1 MSAEDPAREARETL
15 KQADEADAQAVAV
28 LADAEMVKAGQ
39 RSAYLARR
47 LGLSKR
53 TIRSW
58 CQSGKIDADQLPS
71 GRWRIALAEVQRL
84 VAISE
89 K

>member
-1 MSAEDPAREARETL
+1 MSVEDPAREARDL
-15 KQADEADAQAVAV
+15 LQRAAEADAAATGV
-28 LADAEMVKAGQ
+28 LAEAEMVKAGQ

-71 GRWRIALAEVQRL
+71 GRWRIALAEVHRL

>member
-1 MSAEDPAREARETL
+1 MTPEDPAREARDLL
-15 KQADEADAQAVAV
+15 KVVDEADAAATAV
-28 LADAEMVKAGQ
+28 LAEAEMVKAGQ

-71 GRWRIALAEVQRL
+71 GRWRIALSEVQRL